1 VASAATAVALLAHLL
16 GGGALP
22 GWLGILV
29 PWALSLAVC
38 TALAGRRLS
47 LWRTTASVAL
57 SQALFHALF
66 VLGAPVRSAAAGS
79 APAGMPTGHGA
90 HGGNAVP
97 APGDAVPGVLSG
109 VLPGVEPAMWFS
121 HAVAAA
127 VTVAGLYGGER
138 ALSRL
143 RDIAGQTADWVRRRF
158 APPVD
163 AVPSFPVVR
172 VVAPDWFTGSF
183 PARPEV
189 SPSRRRGPP
198 RALAT

>member
-1 VASAATAVALLAHLL
+1 MVASAATAVALLAHLL
-16 GGGALP
+16 GGGVLP

-29 PWALSLAVC
+29 PGALSLAVC

-57 SQALFHALF
+57 SQVLFHTLF
-66 VLGAPVRSAAAGS
+66 VLGAPAGSGAAGT
-79 APAGMPTGHGA
+79 APAGSRAGHGM
-90 HGGNAVP
+90 HGVDALP
-97 APGDAVPGVLSG
+97 ASGDVVPGVL
-109 VLPGVEPAMWFS
+109 PGAEPAMWFW
-121 HAVAAA
+121 HGAAA
-127 VTVAGLYGGER
+127 AATVAGLYGGER
-138 ALSRL
+138 ALFRL

-158 APPVD
+158 GPPVD